1 MGTTATLTST
11 LLSRRL
17 ATPTEEF
24 LEDILMW
31 TPMENFN
38 RFSTLLTEQ
47 DSVLL
52 ILVSP
57 LLPFMMALHPPSTQ
71 SLLLPQPS
79 TQSFQLPQLTP
90 LRLPRLRLLISLLL
104 PLPLLLLRGRGVR
117 LDLLMDS
124 EHTIP
129 LMRMDMLAF
138 LMLLMASPTTD
149 KLLTR

>member
-24 LEDILMW
+24 LEDTLMW

-38 RFSTLLTEQ
+38 RFSTLLTEL

-52 ILVSP
+52 TLVSP
-57 LLPFMMALHPPSTQ
+57 LLPSTMALLPPSTQ
-71 SLLLPQPS
+71 SLLLPQLS
-79 TQSFQLPQLTP
+79 TQSFQLPQRTP
-90 LRLPRLRLLISLLL
+90 QRLPRLRLLISPQL

-117 LDLLMDS
+117 LDLPTDS
-124 EHTIP
+124 ELTTP
-129 LMRMDMLAF
+129 PMLFMGMLAF
-138 LMLLMASPTTD
+138 LMLMASPTT
-149 KLLTR
+149 

>member
-11 LLSRRL
+11 RLSRRL

-24 LEDILMW
+24 LEDTLMW

-52 ILVSP
+52 TLVSP
-57 LLPFMMALHPPSTQ
+57 LLPSTME
-71 SLLLPQPS
+71 LLPPS

-90 LRLPRLRLLISLLL
+90 PRLLRLRLLISLLL
-104 PLPLLLLRGRGVR
+104 PLPLLL
-117 LDLLMDS
+117 
-124 EHTIP
+124 
-129 LMRMDMLAF
+129 
-138 LMLLMASPTTD
+138 
-149 KLLTR
+149 

>member
-24 LEDILMW
+24 LEDTLMW

-38 RFSTLLTEQ
+38 RFSTLLMEQ

-52 ILVSP
+52 TLVSP
-57 LLPFMMALHPPSTQ
+57 LLPSTMALLPPSTQ
-71 SLLLPQPS
+71 SLLLPQLS
-79 TQSFQLPQLTP
+79 TQSFQLPQRTP
-90 LRLPRLRLLISLLL
+90 PRLPRLRLLISLLL

-117 LDLLMDS
+117 LDLLTDS
-124 EHTIP
+124 ELTTP
-129 LMRMDMLAF
+129 LRLFMGMLAF
-138 LMLLMASPTTD
+138 LMLMASPTTD
-149 KLLTR
+149 KLRT

>member
-38 RFSTLLTEQ
+38 KFSTLLTEQ

-52 ILVSP
+52 TLVSL
-57 LLPFMMALHPPSTQ
+57 LLPSMMALLPPSTQ
-71 SLLLPQPS
+71 SLLLPQ
-79 TQSFQLPQLTP
+79 
-90 LRLPRLRLLISLLL
+90 
-104 PLPLLLLRGRGVR
+104 PLLLLRGRGVR
-117 LDLLMDS
+117 LDLPTDS
-124 EHTIP
+124 ELTTP
-129 LMRMDMLAF
+129 LRLFMGMLAF
-138 LMLLMASPTTD
+138 LMLMASPTTD
-149 KLLTR
+149 KLLT